1 MKKVGVEEEQRLTMV
16 EVEVVVTLELF
27 VHAFLGFVMMG
38 AEVYPHALLFA
49 EGLAEAAMEEFDTC
63 TNSLARA
70 GVCVLSAVCAEGYVS
85 LVGCALLDLE
95 TVPLATS
102 DPLEW
107 DPPEVSYLLC
117 GFVDIEVLAVAI
129 SEFLE
134 VVLLLLLV
142 VVVLYLVFSFVVL

>member
-1 MKKVGVEEEQRLTMV
+1 MV
-16 EVEVVVTLELF
+16 MEVVEVTLELL

-38 AEVYPHALLFA
+38 AEVYHHALLFA
-49 EGLAEAAMEEFDTC
+49 EGLAEVAMEEFDTC

-70 GVCVLSAVCAEGYVS
+70 GVFVLFAVCAEGYVS

-117 GFVDIEVLAVAI
+117 GFVSVEVLAVAR

-134 VVLLLLLV
+134 VVLMVVLL
-142 VVVLYLVFSFVVL
+142 VVVLYLVFSFVAL